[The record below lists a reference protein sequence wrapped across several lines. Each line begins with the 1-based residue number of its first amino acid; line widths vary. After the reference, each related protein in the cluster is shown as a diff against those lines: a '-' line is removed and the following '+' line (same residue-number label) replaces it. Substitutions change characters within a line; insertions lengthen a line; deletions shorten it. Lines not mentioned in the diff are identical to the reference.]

1 MEISHVHFI
10 QVTDKYCPSG
20 ASNLIVPVYICYPP
34 PPPPHVK
41 KIKLC
46 FSGRE
51 EIKNKMAAYIIFQLK
66 NWPFYLWLD

>member
-10 QVTDKYCPSG
+10 QVTVKYCPSG
-20 ASNLIVPVYICYPP
+20 ASNIIVPVYLSYP

-66 NWPFYLWLD
+66 N